1 MRARGRQVSHGRDEA
16 AKVGGYRGWRQ
27 GKRRSRY
34 PVSRVFAVSLVGP
47 FHYLKNKIYTTV
59 PWRVEILNETVA
71 AEIAAL
77 PADMQARFLRLAERI
92 ASAGLE
98 SLSEPH
104 VKHLEGKLWELR
116 LTGRD
121 GIARALYITAIGRR
135 VVIVRAFVKK
145 TQKTQRAEIELAL
158 RRAKEVT

>member
-1 MRARGRQVSHGRDEA
+1 M
-16 AKVGGYRGWRQ
+16 
-27 GKRRSRY
+27 
-34 PVSRVFAVSLVGP
+34 
-47 FHYLKNKIYTTV
+47 
-59 PWRVEILNETVA
+59 PWQVEILDETVA

-121 GIARALYITAIGRR
+121 GIALYVTAIGRR
-135 VVIVRAFVKK
+135 VVVVRAFVKK
-145 TQKTQRAEIELAL
+145 TQKTPRAEIELAL
-158 RRAKEVT
+158 RRAKEIR